1 MKRNIA
7 KIDLDADYVLE
18 AYWWSHKVVDNVVK
32 KHKKFVLACITAYK
46 DYEDELGE
54 NTQLHEMITLRDKLV
69 EAYRHHPDG
78 EVIVELTIKQEFV
91 NG

>member
-1 MKRNIA
+1 MALNI
-7 KIDLDADYVLE
+7 DTDADYVLE
-18 AYWWSHKVVDNVVK
+18 AYWWSHRVVDNVVE
-32 KHKKFVLACITAYK
+32 KHKKIVLACIIVYR
-46 DYEDELGE
+46 DYENELGE
-54 NTQLHEMITLRDKLV
+54 NMQLHEMITLRDKLV